1 MHNFKIVFFINVL
14 FLLNISHTKYLH
26 IISQEI
32 KKYIFKLFMF
42 NEYYC
47 FVYNILH
54 KLSIAYKYLFSEINL
69 HFVEN

>member
-1 MHNFKIVFFINVL
+1 MHNFKIVFFYKCIAI
-14 FLLNISHTKYLH
+14 LNICISLAKKLKNIYLN
-26 IISQEI
+26 
-32 KKYIFKLFMF
+32 FFMF

-69 HFVEN
+69 HFLEN